1 MRITICDH
9 LGSGIKRWWRRRAIT
24 IMPPCQ
30 KGPTVEIFI
39 TSHFLDCFGGFLRF
53 SIFGTGLLYKAN
65 QESRFKWLL
74 RPLKTVSMHHSGQ
87 EQQTVWNMRTW
98 KPTQLMGRT
107 LIGYLHEET
116 CLNGTY
122 MERMWKNMEKDQASQ
137 TTCSLIF
144 HVFTSLSL
152 WCLLQLH
159 PSHLDGTLQG
169 RGIFHK
175 FNWGPGQV
183 AAKFNALLWH
193 HPLKLHLFPEYKK
206 WWLQF

>member
-1 MRITICDH
+1 MLCHASSGYCD
-9 LGSGIKRWWRRRAIT
+9 LWRPCKSSSLSVSKAAPFQILSPILASFRAGAT
-24 IMPPCQ
+24 NR
-30 KGPTVEIFI
+30 T
-39 TSHFLDCFGGFLRF
+39 
-53 SIFGTGLLYKAN
+53 
-65 QESRFKWLL
+65 
-74 RPLKTVSMHHSGQ
+74 
-87 EQQTVWNMRTW
+87 WNMMTW

-116 CLNGTY
+116 CLNGKY
-122 MERMWKNMEKDQASQ
+122 MERMWKNMEKDQAPQ

-152 WCLLQLH
+152 FTPLAEAIVLFPMAVRCLLQLH

-175 FNWGPGQV
+175 FNWGPGQF

-193 HPLKLHLFPEYKK
+193 QPLKLHLFPKYKN